1 MDNSVIDYL
10 FGILGQEFFKPTVEH
25 KRCIGN
31 AADLY
36 EKLKNKLHGSE
47 LVDFEKLCENLDGV
61 NAEESEIYFKL
72 GFRFAVK
79 LMAECVL

>member
-10 FGILGQEFFKPTVEH
+10 FGILGQEFFKPTAEH

-36 EKLKNKLHGSE
+36 EKLKNKLHGSD
-47 LVDFEKLCENLDGV
+47 LADFEK
-61 NAEESEIYFKL
+61 I
-72 GFRFAVK
+72 
-79 LMAECVL
+79 M